1 MCMVFAYNDC
11 TMSHVDFIYMTVIR
25 QEQLI
30 KIQCDSKHY
39 YYLLPLQK
47 SCYTNVDGIFKYSA
61 HTKNIYQALKLMNK
75 YWIDEDNKFQEP
87 SFV

>member
-1 MCMVFAYNDC
+1 
-11 TMSHVDFIYMTVIR
+11 MSHVDFIYMTVIR

-39 YYLLPLQK
+39 YYYLLPLQK

-61 HTKNIYQALKLMNK
+61 HTKIYQALKLMNK
-75 YWIDEDNKFQEP
+75 FWIDEENKI
-87 SFV
+87 

>member
-30 KIQCDSKHY
+30 KIQCDSERHH
-39 YYLLPLQK
+39 YLL
-47 SCYTNVDGIFKYSA
+47 NVVTEMLMAYSSTS
-61 HTKNIYQALKLMNK
+61 HIQIYPFRKG
-75 YWIDEDNKFQEP
+75 
-87 SFV
+87 